1 MNNLI
6 NQILKTT
13 AYRLFKTSWLKE
25 EYKKKLNNTLLYF
38 NKIDLSKEQ
47 RNIENDLLDLI

>member
-25 EYKKKLNNTLLYF
+25 EYKKKLDNTLLYF
-38 NKIDLSKEQ
+38 NQIDLSKEQ